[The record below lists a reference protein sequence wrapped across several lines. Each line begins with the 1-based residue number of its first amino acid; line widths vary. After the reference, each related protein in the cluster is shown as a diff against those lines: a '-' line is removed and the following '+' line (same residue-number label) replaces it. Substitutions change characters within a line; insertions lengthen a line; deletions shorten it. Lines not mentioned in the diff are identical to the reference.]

1 MNIIFLIFLAFKHMS
16 KLGSETDIPSRGSVR
31 IYGTNSVPRTSQILT
46 EYRRDDVASSQPP
59 IGLNALFHLL
69 FRLQAIDFKHI

>member
-1 MNIIFLIFLAFKHMS
+1 MS

-46 EYRRDDVASSQPP
+46 EHRRDDAASSQPP
-59 IGLNALFHLL
+59 IGSTRCFI
-69 FRLQAIDFKHI
+69 FCFVSKR